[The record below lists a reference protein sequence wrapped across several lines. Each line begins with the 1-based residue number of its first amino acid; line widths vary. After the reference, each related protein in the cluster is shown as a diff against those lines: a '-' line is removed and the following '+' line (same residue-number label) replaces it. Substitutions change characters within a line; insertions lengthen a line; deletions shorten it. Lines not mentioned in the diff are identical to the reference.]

1 VAAGGPTIAF
11 DARLVGYAA
20 GIARYAVL
28 LAEALARLDGP
39 ERYLLLRGRKADP
52 ALGGRLCWTPP
63 HHRLERFSLPLELLA
78 SRERPDVLHSLDHV
92 APAWG
97 PWRSVVTL
105 HDLAFLLYPETHTPE
120 SRTYYAA
127 AGESARRAARVIAVS
142 QRTASDAVRLLGVDP
157 ARMRVIHN
165 AADPRFGP
173 RPFEDLHELAARRG
187 FDPRRPYALF
197 VGTLEPRKNVPV
209 LFEAMAAV
217 RRHLDLDLV
226 LVGGRGWL
234 DAPIQT
240 AYARSGLGNAA
251 RFLGWLD
258 QADLAVLYSHARVF
272 VLPSLYEGFGLPVL
286 EAMACGAPVVCSNAG
301 PLPEVA
307 GHAAILVPPNEP
319 RAWADAIGRVVSDA
333 RLAADLR
340 ARGEQRVRAFS
351 WDRAAHA
358 TREVYREAL
367 LA

>member
-1 VAAGGPTIAF
+1 
-11 DARLVGYAA
+11 
-20 GIARYAVL
+20 
-28 LAEALARLDGP
+28 
-39 ERYLLLRGRKADP
+39 
-52 ALGGRLCWTPP
+52 
-63 HHRLERFSLPLELLA
+63 
-78 SRERPDVLHSLDHV
+78 
-92 APAWG
+92 
-97 PWRSVVTL
+97 
-105 HDLAFLLYPETHTPE
+105 
-120 SRTYYAA
+120 
-127 AGESARRAARVIAVS
+127 VIAVS